1 MKDRRRFAR
10 YSLSLPVRIRLLGV
24 LPSSGWTHARTVN
37 VSFEGL
43 SVELR
48 DTLEETAI
56 IPYLEMDN
64 VTIEIE
70 IAFPHQSPNVRTMA
84 RTIWYDRRA
93 PSSVRIGMLF
103 ERMDAEDRTRWECF
117 IADHNR
123 ELT

>member
-24 LPSSGWTHARTVN
+24 LTSSGWAHARTIN
-37 VSFEGL
+37 VSFEGV

-48 DTLEETAI
+48 DTLEEAAI

-70 IAFPHQSPNVRTMA
+70 IAFPHQSSNVRTMA

-93 PSSVRIGMLF
+93 PSSVTLGMLF
-103 ERMDAEDRTRWECF
+103 ERMDAEDRTKWECF